1 MSNYILLYAITPAFT
16 RNNVGAFQKCKIF
29 SYYYVV
35 CLYTQALNI
44 YPKFAGANVFQS
56 RELFPFVSRI
66 KESERFGIYLPGN
79 KPFLVILS
87 HFAYERV

>member
-1 MSNYILLYAITPAFT
+1 MCNYISIYCKQCKSVL
-16 RNNVGAFQKCKIF
+16 KIF
-29 SYYYVV
+29 SRIIEY
-35 CLYTQALNI
+35 LSMQALNI

-66 KESERFGIYLPGN
+66 KESERFEIYLFGN

-87 HFAYERV
+87 YFAYESINVP